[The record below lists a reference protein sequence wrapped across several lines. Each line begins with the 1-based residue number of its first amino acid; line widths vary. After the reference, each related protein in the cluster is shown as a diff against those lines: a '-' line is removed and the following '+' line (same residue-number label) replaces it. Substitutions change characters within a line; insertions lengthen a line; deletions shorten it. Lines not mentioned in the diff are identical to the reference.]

1 MKTLILLRHAKSE
14 DPSLLKNDFKRNLK
28 NRGINDIHL
37 IAQEFAKL
45 NLIPSIVLCSSANRT
60 KETLAEF
67 QSEIKSDYNVS
78 YLEDLY
84 HATAS
89 TILEI
94 IQRNESVGDTIMVV
108 GHNFGISVLANYLG
122 TEACEEL
129 PTSGLVVFQFSNSI
143 KAGEGKRKYFLTPKS
158 I

>member
-37 IAQEFAKL
+37 VAQEFSKL
-45 NLIPSIVLCSSANRT
+45 NLIPNIVLCSSANRT
-60 KETLAEF
+60 METLAEF
-67 QSEIKSDYNVS
+67 QKEINSKYKIS

-84 HATAS
+84 HADAS
-89 TILEI
+89 TILEVIQKNEDLGDI
-94 IQRNESVGDTIMVV
+94 IMLV

-122 TEACEEL
+122 NEACEEL
-129 PTSGLVVFQFSNSI
+129 PTSGLVIFQFTNSI
-143 KAGEGKRKYFLTPKS
+143 EAGEGKCLYFLTPKS
-158 I
+158 L

>member
-14 DPSLLKNDFKRNLK
+14 DPSLLKSDFKRNLK
-28 NRGINDIHL
+28 KRGINDIHL

-45 NLIPSIVLCSSANRT
+45 NFIPNIVLCSTANRT

-67 QSEIKSDYNVS
+67 QSEIKSNFKVTF
-78 YLEDLY
+78 LEDLY

-94 IQRNESVGDTIMVV
+94 IQNNEDQGDTIMLV

-129 PTSGLVVFQFSNSI
+129 PTSGLVVFQFENTI

>member
-28 NRGINDIHL
+28 SRGINDIRL
-37 IAQEFAKL
+37 VANEFAKL
-45 NLIPSIVLCSSANRT
+45 NLNPNIVLCSAANRT

-67 QSEIKSDYNVS
+67 QSEIKSKFKVT

-84 HATAS
+84 HADAS
-89 TILEI
+89 TILDV
-94 IQRNESVGDTIMVV
+94 IQNNEKLGDTIMVV
-108 GHNFGISVLANYLG
+108 GHNFGISVLANYIG
-122 TEACEEL
+122 NEACEEL
-129 PTSGLVVFQFSNSI
+129 PTSGLVVFQFANSI
-143 KAGEGKRKYFLTPKS
+143 KAGEGRRLNYITPKS